1 MNTVKRVCFGILV
14 GSLFSVGLLVAQDH
28 DHSKHPDPSLHQDK
42 AKAAIERDVTIQGHI
57 IGIVC
62 YTRHASIGEKH
73 LKCATVCAETGIPM
87 GLLEQE
93 TGEIFMIFPPG
104 HKNPNEKVM
113 AFLEKDVTVK
123 GTVHRKGGLKGITI
137 SEITERKM

>member
-28 DHSKHPDPSLHQDK
+28 DHSMHQDE
-42 AKAAIERDVTIQGHI
+42 AKSAIERDVTIQGHVI
-57 IGIVC
+57 DIAC
-62 YTRHASIGEKH
+62 YTKMGMIGAKHTKCAEMCAQQGASIGIREDGTEEVFLVFSKS
-73 LKCATVCAETGIPM
+73 M
-87 GLLEQE
+87 G
-93 TGEIFMIFPPG
+93 
-104 HKNPNEKVM
+104 NPNEQVL